1 MAACICC
8 PFPICILFLALH
20 QHIGAESERIAVKE
34 DYKKSTPEIDQ
45 WACICAILD
54 LCDFGFIGFWIC
66 VFVSIYLY
74 LLFEVLKDF
83 KKATNDEKPVDLT

>member
-54 LCDFGFIGFWIC
+54 LLDFGF
-66 VFVSIYLY
+66 VDLY
-74 LLFEVLKDF
+74 LFICIFLFEVLKDF
-83 KKATNDEKPVDLT
+83 KNAKKDEKPVDLT